1 MKEYQLNVLVKVLKP
16 EELEKPD
23 AELIEAA
30 KQATETSYSPYSH
43 FQVGAALRLD
53 NGEIIKGSNQENA
66 SYPVSCCAERTALF
80 WAGAN
85 RPDQVIRA
93 IAIAAKSRGRFTGD
107 VTGPCGV
114 CRQALLEVEHRQN
127 SPIRLLLYS
136 ESGVHVT
143 DSIQEIVPFSFYAE
157 NMD

>member
-53 NGEIIKGSNQENA
+53 SGEIIKGSNQENA

-85 RPDQVIRA
+85 RPGQVIRA
-93 IAIAAKSRGRFTGD
+93 IAIAAKSRGRSRGT
-107 VTGPCGV
+107 
-114 CRQALLEVEHRQN
+114 
-127 SPIRLLLYS
+127 
-136 ESGVHVT
+136 
-143 DSIQEIVPFSFYAE
+143 
-157 NMD
+157 